1 MRRISTYSVL
11 NHPIS
16 ENVGLL
22 LGIFDGNGLTCVAT
36 GLLFALG
43 WFLPGF
49 LGGGGDIIVVSIGG
63 IGSLSNREAS
73 IKLSN
78 ERINRFI
85 DEGIGVRE
93 QTPGQD

>member
-1 MRRISTYSVL
+1 M
-11 NHPIS
+11 NHPIR

-43 WFLPGF
+43 WFLPSF
-49 LGGGGDIIVVSIGG
+49 LGGGSYIIVVSVDAIGG
-63 IGSLSNREAS
+63 IGSLNNREAT

-85 DEGIGVRE
+85 DECIGVRE